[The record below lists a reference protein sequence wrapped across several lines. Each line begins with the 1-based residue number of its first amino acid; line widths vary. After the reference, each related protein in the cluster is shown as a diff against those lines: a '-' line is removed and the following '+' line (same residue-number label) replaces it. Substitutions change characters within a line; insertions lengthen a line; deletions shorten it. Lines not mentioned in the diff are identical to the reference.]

1 MGFIWSKL
9 FSKKLEL
16 CILGLEGCGK
26 TTFVNQ
32 LMGEHKKT
40 VPTIGLN
47 VKHYK
52 LNRVSMKIWDIGGQF
67 QYRPNW
73 GDYAK
78 LCDVIVFIVDA
89 SNVRNLN
96 ETLYY
101 LFSMIKF
108 LLLKRSCIPYLKTRG

>member
-1 MGFIWSKL
+1 MGYLFSKL

-32 LMGEHKKT
+32 LMGTNKKT

-47 VKHYK
+47 VKQYK
-52 LNRVSMKIWDIGGQF
+52 KNNVNMKIWDIGGQF

-73 GDYAK
+73 VDYAK
-78 LCDVIVFIVDA
+78 LCDVILFVVDA
-89 SNVRNLN
+89 SNVSIK
-96 ETLYY
+96 
-101 LFSMIKF
+101 LFKF
-108 LLLKRSCIPYLKTRG
+108 IY

>member
-89 SNVRNLN
+89 SNVSNIYQILIN
-96 ETLYY
+96 NAYLCLSFNFY
-101 LFSMIKF
+101 LFNIV
-108 LLLKRSCIPYLKTRG
+108 